1 MLLNKIT
8 FSSVLFL
15 LINYQDSRQRP
26 TVKRNQT
33 NTDNTAHTQQAHIN
47 NKHQNLFTITEK
59 QNTHMIEKAW
69 SSIQLTNAILKNE
82 IINADFKHKFAKL

>member
-33 NTDNTAHTQQAHIN
+33 NTDNTAHTH
-47 NKHQNLFTITEK
+47 NKHTLTTNIKTYSQLLRNK
-59 QNTHMIEKAW
+59 TH
-69 SSIQLTNAILKNE
+69 T
-82 IINADFKHKFAKL
+82 